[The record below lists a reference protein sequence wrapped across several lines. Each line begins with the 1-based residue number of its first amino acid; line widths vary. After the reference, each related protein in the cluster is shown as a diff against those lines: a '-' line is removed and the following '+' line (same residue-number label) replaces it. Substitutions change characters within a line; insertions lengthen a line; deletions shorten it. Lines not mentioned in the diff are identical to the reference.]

1 VVVITAAGLMLH
13 SLYSLSQVNPG
24 FRTNRIVTAEVS
36 LDASACRQAGYCHAF
51 FQQLEQKAR
60 TIAGVDNV
68 ALVDT
73 LPMTG
78 WDLNYIYDAEGHPR
92 EAGQVAKQAA
102 GRTVSTGYF
111 ETVGLKLLRGRLL
124 TDSDQSGASR
134 AAVIN
139 QKMAESLW
147 PGQDPMGKHIEG
159 VADEPS
165 PGLLNPNVASVVVGV
180 VSNTHHDNL
189 ASGFDEEVYL
199 PMTQQNE
206 QPQMM
211 VLLHS
216 HIATTQAASG
226 LRRAVAEIDPQVPV
240 THVRTLDDVVAASAS
255 TSRSLAILLLGFGA
269 LAVGVGSVGV
279 YSLIAYVVSWRTR
292 EIGIRLALGAPRW
305 QIVRAVVKQSLLLAV
320 AGSVAGLAGAVVS
333 ASLLRRFLFEVR
345 PFDPLTFCAV
355 PILMIC
361 LALLAAW
368 IPARRAASIDPMQ
381 ALRAE

>member
-1 VVVITAAGLMLH
+1 VVITAAGLMLH

-24 FRTNRIVTAEVS
+24 FRTDRVVTAEVS
-36 LDASACRQAGYCHAF
+36 LNASACRQKGYCHAF

-60 TIAGVDNV
+60 TVAGVEDA

-78 WDLNYIYDAEGHPR
+78 WDLGYVYDAEGHPR
-92 EAGQVAKQAA
+92 DARQIAKQAA

-111 ETVGLKLLRGRLL
+111 QTVGLRLVRGRLL

-147 PGQDPMGKHIEG
+147 PGQDPIGKHIEE
-159 VADEPS
+159 VADEPF
-165 PGLLNPNVASVVVGV
+165 PGLLNPNVASIVVGV
-180 VSNTHHDNL
+180 VSNTHHENL

-199 PMTQQNE
+199 PMTPENE
-206 QPQMM
+206 RPQMI

-216 HIATTQAASG
+216 RLPTAQAADG
-226 LRRAVAEIDPQVPV
+226 LRRAVAAIDPLVPV
-240 THVRTLDDVVAASAS
+240 THVRTLDEVVAASAS
-255 TSRSLAILLLGFGA
+255 ASRSLAMLLLGFGA

-292 EIGIRLALGAPRW
+292 EIGIRLALGAPRR
-305 QIVRAVVKQSLLLAV
+305 QIVRSVVRQSLMLAM
-320 AGSVAGLAGAVVS
+320 AGSVAGLAGAVVC
-333 ASLLRRFLFEVR
+333 ANLLRRFLFEVR
-345 PFDPLTFCAV
+345 PFDPLTFCIVPVLMLLLAV
-355 PILMIC
+355 
-361 LALLAAW
+361 LAAW
-368 IPARRAASIDPMQ
+368 VPARRAASIDPMV
-381 ALRAE
+381 ALRSE